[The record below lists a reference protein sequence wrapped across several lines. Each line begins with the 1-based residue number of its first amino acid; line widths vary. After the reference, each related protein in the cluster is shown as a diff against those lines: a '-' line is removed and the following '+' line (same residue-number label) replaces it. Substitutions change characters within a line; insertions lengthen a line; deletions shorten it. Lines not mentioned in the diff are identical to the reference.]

1 MAPSR
6 EGPTK
11 FESTHKKSK
20 MKRKRSDNSSKCGT
34 TEGNETPKKQLKTD
48 FTEIEF
54 KVMIKDPNTKFPGTR
69 VHESLLQVPQ
79 LLALGLAA

>member
-6 EGPTK
+6 ELPSK
-11 FESTHKKSK
+11 FASPHKKSK
-20 MKRKRSDNSSKCGT
+20 MKRKCSDNSSKCGT
-34 TEGNETPKKQLKTD
+34 TEGNEAPKKQLKTD

-69 VHESLLQVPQ
+69 VHES
-79 LLALGLAA
+79 